1 MKGKGALLHK
11 IPFYGEFR
19 CSWWWVSGKKLRV
32 CSKLEKLCSPECP
45 MGAGRK
51 DCRWAQC
58 GHPCVDNEWETCT
71 VVYTERKTLKSVMK
85 GQMKKES
92 VIIQQNIKDSSG
104 PSFLLRRQVTISL
117 PWNHSRSDGLVG
129 RENWCLRHFWLQCFK
144 LSIILRSLHP
154 NMKLCNEHRELL
166 RARSALPSYF
176 LKSKPERKYQ
186 LSGACQTLL
195 YSLHLQKRDASGLD
209 LSPAKKTVFL
219 SNCKWAWW
227 NSSLM
232 KVCFILANMNNGS
245 YLFYSFLC
253 WRNLEVSLY

>member
-1 MKGKGALLHK
+1 MKRKAALLHE
-11 IPFYGEFR
+11 IPFCGEFR
-19 CSWWWVSGKKLRV
+19 CSWWWGSGKELRV
-32 CSKLEKLCSPECP
+32 CSKLEKLCSPEGP
-45 MGAGRK
+45 MGARRK
-51 DCRWAQC
+51 DCRWAPC

-117 PWNHSRSDGLVG
+117 PWNHSRNDGLVG

-154 NMKLCNEHRELL
+154 NMKPCNEHGELL

-186 LSGACQTLL
+186 LSGACQTLCIHCTFKRGMPL
-195 YSLHLQKRDASGLD
+195 GWTQAQLKRWSL
-209 LSPAKKTVFL
+209 F
-219 SNCKWAWW
+219 
-227 NSSLM
+227 
-232 KVCFILANMNNGS
+232 
-245 YLFYSFLC
+245 
-253 WRNLEVSLY
+253 